1 MKVFLRFVFACL
13 RVLCVC
19 LCVLRGVSF
28 SLDRNAFTFTNYDLQ
43 VHVDPPKS
51 QLKVTG
57 TLTLRND
64 SPDPQR
70 FVDLQIS
77 SSLEWTSVL
86 YNGKPVQY
94 MTQPYMTDID
104 HTGAVSEA
112 IVTLPAAIPP
122 RGTLQLQVAYEG
134 AVNQD
139 STRLTRIGVPAST
152 AADSDWDRISE
163 SFTALR
169 GVGYVLWYPVAL
181 ESASLSDGNA
191 YFDALGEWRL
201 RHAESSMQVAF
212 WSPTPHMLVADGT
225 RLKAALV
232 PASRD
237 LAIGAYDWPR
247 FGLGVPSFAIADYQ
261 ASADGPNRIYS
272 LPGHGALASQY
283 LAAARALATRLEY
296 ARDPHLTVIDLPDAG
311 MAPFESGDV
320 LFAPLQPLSGDQLQL
335 LLARSMFRGGFSS
348 PRPWVEEGLAH
359 FAQADVLNGT
369 SRQAALAYM
378 KLQLPAIIEAEKPI
392 LAAPQGKI
400 QPGTV
405 ANPGQNLLIAADEAL
420 YGSKAMY
427 VWWMLRDLVGV
438 NAFAKALDAYNPQLD
453 RDPTYVQSLFE
464 KASGKKLEWFFDDW
478 VYRDRGLPDF
488 RPGEIYAR
496 PVLAGSYVVTVV
508 VQNKGGAGAEVP
520 VIVHGEGGEI
530 TQRVL
535 VPAHDQGT
543 LRVSLPSKPLR
554 VTINDGSVPE
564 WDLENNTGKAPSSSK
579 VPPQ

>member
-1 MKVFLRFVFACL
+1 MKFLRLVCVLSSLLCA
-13 RVLCVC
+13 LCVS
-19 LCVLRGVSF
+19 SF
-28 SLDRNAFTFTNYDLQ
+28 SLDRNAFTFTHYDLD
-43 VHVDPPKS
+43 VHVDPPKA

-86 YNGKPVQY
+86 YHRKPVQY

-122 RGTLQLQVAYEG
+122 RGTLELQVAYEG
-134 AVNQD
+134 TVNQD
-139 STRLTRIGVPAST
+139 ATRLTRIGVPAAT
-152 AADSDWDRISE
+152 AADSDWDRISAN
-163 SFTALR
+163 FTALR
-169 GVGYVLWYPVAL
+169 GIGYVLWYPVAM

-191 YFDALGEWRL
+191 YFDALGDWRL
-201 RHAESSMQVAF
+201 RHAESTMSSVF
-212 WSPTPHMLVADGT
+212 WSPSPHTVVTDGA
-225 RLKAALV
+225 RLKAVLA
-232 PASRD
+232 PASQD
-237 LAIGAYDWPR
+237 LPIGAFEWPR
-247 FGLGVPSFAIADYQ
+247 FGLRVPSFAIAAYQ
-261 ASADGPNRIYS
+261 TTQDGANSAYS
-272 LPGHGALASQY
+272 LPGHQGLASQY

-296 ARDPHLTVIDLPDAG
+296 ARNPHLTVIDLPDPG

-335 LLARSMFRGGFSS
+335 LLARPMFRGGFSS

-359 FAQADVLNGT
+359 LAQADVRAEAG
-369 SRQAALAYM
+369 RQAALAYM

-392 LAAPQGKI
+392 LAPAEGKL

-427 VWWMLRDLVGV
+427 VWWMLRDMVGAS
-438 NAFAKALDAYNPQLD
+438 AFSKALAAYNPQLD
-453 RDPTYVQSLFE
+453 RNPTYVQALFE
-464 KASGKKLEWFFDDW
+464 QASGKKLEWFFDDW

-496 PVLAGSYVVTVV
+496 PLVAGSYVVTVV
-508 VQNKGGAGAEVP
+508 VENKGGAGAEVP
-520 VIVHGEGGEI
+520 VIVRGEGGEI
-530 TQRVL
+530 TQRVF
-535 VPAHDQGT
+535 VPAHDKGV
-543 LRVSLPSKPLR
+543 LRVPLPSKPVE

-564 WDLENNTGKAPSSSK
+564 WDLENNTGKAPTAAK
-579 VPPQ
+579 VPSQ